1 MAAFRQSKIII
12 KKIKRHMPGKVLM
25 RELPLAISYLKGR
38 PARTIMTILS
48 IMIGVMM
55 MFGLNGM
62 APAFKELFVTST
74 QSMALTE
81 VDLYVTRRDGSFFR
95 QEYAQNVGAVPG
107 VESTAS
113 MIARTVAVP
122 PEYYFTAD
130 EKEINTIQV
139 FGVDTSITDEAFN
152 IVTAGGRRLT
162 AGRLLQPGDVQAVLI
177 SEQFADGLGIGI
189 GEMVELPG
197 AGGWVDLKVVGLLSD
212 PGIMLGTQQ
221 VFMSI
226 PAAQELLNTPNRIN
240 TIMGRY
246 AEGSDARSI
255 DATVQALFGKG
266 YELSPLEGGEDIWA
280 ALLEYV
286 NVIFTMFGLMSLA
299 MAGLI
304 MFNTF
309 RTSVAERKRD
319 IGMLRSIGARR
330 NIIMRAVLYEG
341 LILAG
346 LGTGLGMLL
355 GYGFAYGARAG
366 LGSAFESLL
375 GRSLSEPRFTLFAYA
390 VSIIFG
396 LGVPLASVLLPA
408 RNASQVTPL
417 EAMRPST
424 VAQEAAIKRS
434 RLIVGLVSLVLGVAG
449 LLSGLFPLMGLG
461 TMIFLLALGLLGPM
475 LISPIT
481 AFFSR
486 ALVLVFGQEGGLAA
500 RNIAHQPRRASITAS
515 SLMISLAIL
524 IGLGGMLAS
533 TYGGTLRFL
542 DASLRSDYIMM
553 PSLVVT
559 NNTVGAGPELAETVR
574 RIPGV
579 EELTTMRQI
588 DTLDVDGMGIR
599 LIGIDPLKYVRI
611 AGLFLV
617 EGDESAYERM
627 QNGTAVIVNG
637 RYATMFGV
645 GVGDMISLEGDHGPV
660 NVEVAAIGLD
670 YINVK
675 LPSVYM
681 EQTSLTREYGVRND
695 VFLLINHE
703 PDANLEQLEEDLQAA
718 TRAYPGFGIISR
730 EQLRL
735 SQEQLTE
742 GATIGLNIVLSLL
755 AAPAL
760 LGLANALGINVIE
773 RTREIGMMRAVGAKR
788 RQIRRMIVAE
798 SLLLCLMGIALGI
811 VSGIMLSFV
820 MTGLLEFFGLRIPYD
835 FPGVGVLTAIAAGL
849 ISGILAALLPA
860 RRASDLEIISAL
872 AYE

>member
-1 MAAFRQSKIII
+1 
-12 KKIKRHMPGKVLM
+12 M

-38 PARTIMTILS
+38 PIRSIMTILS
-48 IMIGVMM
+48 IVIGVMM
-55 MFGLNGM
+55 MFGMNGM
-62 APAFKELFVTST
+62 APALKDMFVSST

-81 VDLYVTRRDGSFFR
+81 VDLYVSRRDGSFFR
-95 QEYAQNVGAVPG
+95 QEYTQNIAAVQG

-122 PEYYFTAD
+122 LDHYYTAD
-130 EKEINTIQV
+130 EKEITTLQV
-139 FGVDTSITDEAFN
+139 FGVDTSVADDAFN

-162 AGRLLQPGDVQAVLI
+162 AGRTLQAGDTQAVLI
-177 SEQFADGLGIGI
+177 SEQFATGLGIGI
-189 GEMVELPG
+189 GEMVKLPG
-197 AGGWVDLKVVGLLSD
+197 AGGWVSFEVVGLLSD

-240 TIMGRY
+240 SIMGRY
-246 AEGSDARSI
+246 AEGSDARTI
-255 DATVQALFGKG
+255 DAAVQSMLGKG
-266 YELSPLEGGEDIWA
+266 YELSPLEGGADIWA
-280 ALLEYV
+280 ALLEYID
-286 NVIFTMFGLMSLA
+286 VIFTMFGLMSLA

-304 MFNTF
+304 MYNTF

-319 IGMLRSIGARR
+319 IGMLRAVGAKRK
-330 NIIMRAVLYEG
+330 IVMRTILYEG
-341 LILAG
+341 LILAVMG
-346 LGTGLGMLL
+346 TLLGVLL
-355 GYGFAYGARAG
+355 GYGFAYAAKAG
-366 LGSAFESLL
+366 LDSVFENLL
-375 GRSLSEPRFTLFAYA
+375 GRPMHEPRFTFLAYA

-396 LGVPLASVLLPA
+396 LGVPLVSVLLPA
-408 RNASQVTPL
+408 RSASQVTPL

-424 VAQEAAIKRS
+424 IAQEATIRRS
-434 RLIVGLVSLVLGVAG
+434 RLIVGLVSLVLGLAG
-449 LLSGLFPLMGLG
+449 LISGFFPLMALG

-486 ALVLVFGQEGGLAA
+486 ALILIFGQEGDMAA
-500 RNIAHQPRRASITAS
+500 RNIARQPRRASITAS

-533 TYGGTLRFL
+533 TYGGALRFL

-559 NNTVGAGPELAETVR
+559 NDTVGAGPDLAETVK
-574 RIPGV
+574 RIRGV
-579 EELTTMRQI
+579 EALTTMRQI
-588 DTLDVDGMGIR
+588 DTLDTDGIGIR
-599 LIGIDPLKYVRI
+599 LIGIDPLNYARI
-611 AGLFLV
+611 AGLYFV
-617 EGDESAYERM
+617 EGDEAAYERM
-627 QNGTAVIVNG
+627 QNGAAVIVNG
-637 RYATMFGV
+637 RYATQFDIGI
-645 GVGDMISLEGDHGPV
+645 GDSVTLEGDHGPV
-660 NVEVAAIGLD
+660 PVEVAAIGLD
-670 YINVK
+670 YLNMK
-675 LPSVYM
+675 LPTVYM

-695 VFLLINHE
+695 VFLLVNSE
-703 PDANLEQLEEDLQAA
+703 SGADLEQLEEDLQTA

-735 SQEQLTE
+735 SQEQLTR

-760 LGLANALGINVIE
+760 LGLANAMGINVIE
-773 RTREIGMMRAVGAKR
+773 RTREIGMLRAVGAKR

-798 SLLLCLMGIALGI
+798 SLLLSLMGIALGI

-820 MTGLLEFFGLRIPYD
+820 MTGVLEFFGLRIPYD

-849 ISGILAALLPA
+849 ICGILAALIPA
-860 RRASDLEIISAL
+860 RRASDLQIVAAL

>member
-1 MAAFRQSKIII
+1 
-12 KKIKRHMPGKVLM
+12 M

-38 PARTIMTILS
+38 PIRSIMTILS
-48 IMIGVMM
+48 IVIGVMM
-55 MFGLNGM
+55 MFGMNGM
-62 APAFKELFVTST
+62 APALKDMFVSST

-81 VDLYVTRRDGSFFR
+81 VDLYVSRRDGSFFR
-95 QEYAQNVGAVPG
+95 QEYTQNIAAVPG

-122 PEYYFTAD
+122 LDHYYTAD
-130 EKEINTIQV
+130 EKEITILQV
-139 FGVDTSITDEAFN
+139 FGVDTSVADDAFN
-152 IVTAGGRRLT
+152 IVSAGGRRLT
-162 AGRLLQPGDVQAVLI
+162 AGRTLQAGDTQAVLI
-177 SEQFADGLGIGI
+177 SEQFATGLGIGI
-189 GEMVELPG
+189 GEMVKLPG
-197 AGGWVDLKVVGLLSD
+197 AGGWVSFEVVGLLSD

-240 TIMGRY
+240 SIMGRY
-246 AEGSDARSI
+246 AEGSDARTI
-255 DATVQALFGKG
+255 DAAVQSMLGKG
-266 YELSPLEGGEDIWA
+266 YELSPLEGGADIWA
-280 ALLEYV
+280 ALLEYID
-286 NVIFTMFGLMSLA
+286 VIFTMFGLMSLA

-304 MFNTF
+304 MYNTF

-319 IGMLRSIGARR
+319 IGMLRAVGAKRKLV
-330 NIIMRAVLYEG
+330 MRTILYEG
-341 LILAG
+341 LILAVMG
-346 LGTGLGMLL
+346 TLLGVLL
-355 GYGFAYGARAG
+355 GYGFAYAAKAG
-366 LGSAFESLL
+366 LDSVFENLL
-375 GRSLSEPRFTLFAYA
+375 GRPMHEPRFTFLAYA

-396 LGVPLASVLLPA
+396 LGVPLVSVLLPA
-408 RNASQVTPL
+408 RSASQVTPL

-424 VAQEAAIKRS
+424 IAQEATIRRS
-434 RLIVGLVSLVLGVAG
+434 RLIVGLVSLVLGLAG
-449 LLSGLFPLMGLG
+449 LLSGFFPLMALG

-486 ALVLVFGQEGGLAA
+486 ALILIFGQEGDMAA
-500 RNIAHQPRRASITAS
+500 RNIARQPRRASITAS

-533 TYGGTLRFL
+533 TYGGALRFL

-559 NNTVGAGPELAETVR
+559 NDTVGAGPDLAETVK
-574 RIPGV
+574 RIRGV
-579 EELTTMRQI
+579 EALTTMRQI
-588 DTLDVDGMGIR
+588 DTLDTDGIGIR
-599 LIGIDPLKYVRI
+599 LIGIDPLNYARI
-611 AGLFLV
+611 AGLYFV
-617 EGDESAYERM
+617 EGDEAAYERM
-627 QNGTAVIVNG
+627 QNGAAVIVNG
-637 RYATMFGV
+637 RYATQFDIGI
-645 GVGDMISLEGDHGPV
+645 GDSVTLEGDHGPV
-660 NVEVAAIGLD
+660 PVEVAAIGLD
-670 YINVK
+670 YLNMK
-675 LPSVYM
+675 LPTVYM

-695 VFLLINHE
+695 VFLLVNSE
-703 PDANLEQLEEDLQAA
+703 SGADLEQLEEDLQTA

-735 SQEQLTE
+735 SQEQLTR

-760 LGLANALGINVIE
+760 LGLANAMGINVIE
-773 RTREIGMMRAVGAKR
+773 RTREIGMLRAVGAKR

-798 SLLLCLMGIALGI
+798 SLLLSLMGIALGI

-820 MTGLLEFFGLRIPYD
+820 MTGVLEFFGLRIPYD

-849 ISGILAALLPA
+849 ICGILAALIPA
-860 RRASDLEIISAL
+860 RRASDLQIVAAL